1 MFINKIVERLL
12 GLFLYK
18 KKFTRIFIHSI
29 NENKYKHTRMWKLL
43 HHLSRCVV
51 VSSSIWSGVWR
62 LTVVGWSPMIVRF
75 FPLLFSLLTGNA
87 HHCPFC
93 FLLFNSSP
101 HSINFLSRSF
111 FFYKS
116 FYSFEFS
123 SSIVISHMFDFLFW
137 FLFLKNFNFILGI
150 FVEVFFF
157 FQFHPSINFF
167 CFIFFQFDPYSFDF
181 FPFIKA
187 IF

>member
-12 GLFLYK
+12 GLFLYI

-137 FLFLKNFNFILGI
+137 FLFLKFFNFILGI

-157 FQFHPSINFF
+157 ISISSFNKFF
-167 CFIFFQFDPYSFDF
+167 LFYFFSIWPLFFWFFSFY
-181 FPFIKA
+181 
-187 IF
+187 